1 MHFRKAF
8 CSCTIRVLK
17 AAHGVFTLAALFS
30 LPGKG
35 SFAVSAHD
43 LWRVY
48 GFHLPVLVVFMLA
61 ATTVRSLFG
70 PERFR
75 ADRAAAGRCR
85 RRTGKRVSVS
95 LPGLPLRLF
104 SFLCGAPGLQASGL
118 NCPLRLSLTAAVF
131 NILAGL
137 LASLLVG
144 VIFLVARVG
153 RRRNL
158 SAVETKKPHP
168 VAARETASLLWS

>member
-8 CSCTIRVLK
+8 CSCTICVLK
-17 AAHGVFTLAALFS
+17 AAHGVFTLAALLS

-61 ATTVRSLFG
+61 ATTVKSLSG

-75 ADRAAAGRCR
+75 ADRAAAGHCR
-85 RRTGKRVSVS
+85 RRTGKRGSVS

-104 SFLCGAPGLQASGL
+104 SFLWSARFTGLGL
-118 NCPLRLSLTAAVF
+118 ELPVTVILTAAVF

-158 SAVETKKPHP
+158 SAVETKKPPP